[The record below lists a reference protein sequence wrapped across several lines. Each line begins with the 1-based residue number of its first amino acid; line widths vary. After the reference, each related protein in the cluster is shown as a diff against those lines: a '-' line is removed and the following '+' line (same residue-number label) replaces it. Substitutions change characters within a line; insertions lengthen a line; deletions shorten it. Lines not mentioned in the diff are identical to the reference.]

1 MKDHVSAI
9 SLRLRHPQ
17 RDVRDLL
24 EGWGLD
30 AGGSWVAGEKR
41 TTPKGAPLEGVWPDS
56 YAFARLPS
64 EGARLSQCLNRV
76 LAVLEPF
83 SNELAAFVQAG
94 GRAELFV
101 GWHFDANS
109 GDVLESSLLRRLSDC
124 GLDLSLD
131 VYPKVEPEMKELAH
145 GRT

>member
-1 MKDHVSAI
+1 MKDYISAI

-17 RDVRDLL
+17 RNVGSLL

-30 AGGSWVAGEKR
+30 PRRSWVAREKR
-41 TTPKGAPLEGVWPDS
+41 TSPEGAPLAGVWPDS

-64 EGARLSQCLNRV
+64 EGATLSQCLNRA
-76 LAVLEPF
+76 LGILEPF

-109 GDVLESSLLRRLSDC
+109 GDTLDSSLLRRLSNSQ
-124 GLDLSLD
+124 LDLSLD
-131 VYPKVEPEMKELAH
+131 VYPEAEPEMKEFVH
-145 GRT
+145 DRS